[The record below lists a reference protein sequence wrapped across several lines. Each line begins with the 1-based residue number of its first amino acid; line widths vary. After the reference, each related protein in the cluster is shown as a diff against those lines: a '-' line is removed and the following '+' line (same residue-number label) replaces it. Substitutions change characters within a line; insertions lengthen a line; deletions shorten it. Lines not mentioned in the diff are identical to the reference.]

1 MIRGQTVDISQS
13 GISAILREEVPLQGV
28 VLLELKVPLGN
39 VEVLAVVRQR
49 TAFRYGFQFV
59 EVSSEQDII
68 GRTCRQLE
76 MEQPIPKKF

>member
-1 MIRGQTVDISQS
+1 VIRGQTVDISQS